1 MQIRTIIVLLFTLP
15 LSVLPVKAGVEV
27 QPRIVTLKDKVES
40 LESEYGVR
48 FVYSSDINLE
58 RPYIGGRPDAS
69 ENTVES
75 GSAEGLEAALDRVF
89 RGTGISWKKHRRYIM
104 LGLEPPVEVRDSIRT
119 MAARERTTCFFW
131 TESLCIR

>member
-1 MQIRTIIVLLFTLP
+1 MQIRTIIVLLFTLS

-69 ENTVES
+69 KILWNQAVPK
-75 GSAEGLEAALDRVF
+75 ALKLPL
-89 RGTGISWKKHRRYIM
+89 TGCS
-104 LGLEPPVEVRDSIRT
+104 E
-119 MAARERTTCFFW
+119 ARESAGRSTAGT
-131 TESLCIR
+131 

>member
-1 MQIRTIIVLLFTLP
+1 MKPYDKVTFLV
-15 LSVLPVKAGVEV
+15 SVLVSWTFACMPSAAAGASGMDTPSM
-27 QPRIVTLKDKVES
+27 QFRIVTLKDKVKS

-58 RPYIGGRPDAS
+58 RPYIGGRPDAA

-75 GSAEGLEAALDRVF
+75 GSAEGLEVALDRVF

-104 LGLEPPVEVRDSIRT
+104 LGLEPPVEVRDSHRQD
-119 MAARERTTCFFW
+119 
-131 TESLCIR
+131 LHG

>member
-1 MQIRTIIVLLFTLP
+1 MQIRTIIVLLFTLS

-58 RPYIGGRPDAS
+58 RRTPGCIGKYCGIRQCRRP
-69 ENTVES
+69 
-75 GSAEGLEAALDRVF
+75 
-89 RGTGISWKKHRRYIM
+89 
-104 LGLEPPVEVRDSIRT
+104 
-119 MAARERTTCFFW
+119 
-131 TESLCIR
+131 

>member
-1 MQIRTIIVLLFTLP
+1 
-15 LSVLPVKAGVEV
+15 
-27 QPRIVTLKDKVES
+27 
-40 LESEYGVR
+40 R

-89 RGTGISWKKHRRYIM
+89 RGTGISWKKRRRYIM

>member
-1 MQIRTIIVLLFTLP
+1 MQIRTIIVLLFTLS

-48 FVYSSDINLE
+48 FVY
-58 RPYIGGRPDAS
+58 
-69 ENTVES
+69 
-75 GSAEGLEAALDRVF
+75 
-89 RGTGISWKKHRRYIM
+89 SWKKHRRYIM